1 MEGTGAVGVAQP
13 SDAAGDG
20 GRRRRVFETGRAS
33 SHRALSANPKSSEL
47 VLTEMGNTTEGFC
60 AGMCHFHIKQPLM
73 GAPGWRSRL
82 SVRLQPGHDLAVRE
96 FEPRVRLWADGS
108 EPGACF

>member
-1 MEGTGAVGVAQP
+1 MEGTGAVGAAQP

-73 GAPGWRSRL
+73 FYRP
-82 SVRLQPGHDLAVRE
+82 
-96 FEPRVRLWADGS
+96 LWLHMKDGLDQGRP
-108 EPGACF
+108 EAG